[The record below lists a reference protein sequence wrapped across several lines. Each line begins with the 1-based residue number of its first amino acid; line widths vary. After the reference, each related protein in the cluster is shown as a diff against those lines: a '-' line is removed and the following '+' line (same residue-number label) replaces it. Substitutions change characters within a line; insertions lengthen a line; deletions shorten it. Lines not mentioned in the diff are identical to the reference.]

1 MHVKLPNTLPL
12 LFEICFA
19 FSSPPSSLSLRQHTV
34 QDSWWKAWVL
44 WDYCRGIMKGQ
55 GSRPSDKW
63 FFSVSGLTPTG
74 LKNLNKVLRSGVFA
88 DKNRTPYKGSEYP
101 NIEWCSNTQELFM
114 FYLFLRPCLFS
125 IIVVCMCALC
135 VQYKCLCCHCM
146 WTRVCVCVC
155 VVSYG
160 ISLPNSIYLHYQM
173 KGKALLSVIRYLP
186 TRVNTMGVKC
196 IQCVFRIADRL
207 ANWLYPCVGAFSSW
221 LPLSLTVYL
230 LQSFKKYHI

>member
-1 MHVKLPNTLPL
+1 VVEKSTPQLLFVALRVHKVESPEGKLLQSCGMSKYKKGGMHVKLPNTLPL

-34 QDSWWKAWVL
+34 QDWWWKAWVL

-114 FYLFLRPCLFS
+114 FYLF
-125 IIVVCMCALC
+125 
-135 VQYKCLCCHCM
+135 
-146 WTRVCVCVC
+146 
-155 VVSYG
+155 
-160 ISLPNSIYLHYQM
+160 
-173 KGKALLSVIRYLP
+173 KALFVLNHCSVH
-186 TRVNTMGVKC
+186 VCTM
-196 IQCVFRIADRL
+196 R
-207 ANWLYPCVGAFSSW
+207 
-221 LPLSLTVYL
+221 TV
-230 LQSFKKYHI
+230 